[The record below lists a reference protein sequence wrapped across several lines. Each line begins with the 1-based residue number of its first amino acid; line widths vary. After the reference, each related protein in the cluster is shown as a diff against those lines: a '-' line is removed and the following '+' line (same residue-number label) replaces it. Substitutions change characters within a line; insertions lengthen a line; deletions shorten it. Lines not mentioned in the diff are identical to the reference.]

1 MRYISND
8 KNLFMFLPV
17 FYKWFSKLILYINQC
32 LYFVDLVAGN
42 YHQPPNKCV
51 HVVIII
57 IAVYDFIKLAMS
69 SVTFPNYHSWIFA
82 CIENLYFSTIRE
94 I

>member
-1 MRYISND
+1 
-8 KNLFMFLPV
+8 MFLPV
-17 FYKWFSKLILYINQC
+17 VYKWFSKLFLYINKC

-42 YHQPPNKCV
+42 YYQPPNKCV

-69 SVTFPNYHSWIFA
+69 SATFPNYHSCIFA
-82 CIENLYFSTIRE
+82 FIKKLYFSTIRE